1 MKRRWLKW
9 LLIGLAALLLAL
21 LLAVAWLGGTSSGL
35 RFALG
40 RAVVALDDRL
50 GYASAEG
57 SLFGGMR
64 LRDVVYED
72 PAIGRYRIGLV
83 EIAPRSRRLLGGELH
98 LTGLRLDQ
106 VEATLPPP
114 DPDAPA
120 STEPFALPEVR
131 LPIDVRVD
139 ALLVTGVD
147 VRGHDGVDV
156 VRLDRI
162 EGAGHWRGAAFAL
175 ERLQV
180 LAPEGELELT
190 AAVDTAADWAGEAS
204 IDLRGQWADQPQP
217 IAGRLRVSGPQARP
231 SFVLELIEPSPAR
244 LELDWAG
251 TGSDARWQLRAD
263 SEDFDLAAV
272 IAEPPVQRIGVA
284 LRGTGDRDSADVQGQ
299 LRLDGYALELERL
312 AGSWRGRQLDIEALA
327 LAEAGGPGRL
337 QAEGRIDFAGATPTG
352 EISAQWQA
360 ISPPLDAPFEALAAN
375 GSIQAS
381 GSLDQLSASVQAAA
395 TVDGRPLQLMA
406 QVAGDPGA
414 TVQVQTLT
422 LRTGEGSLELTG
434 EVDLQPTLA
443 WRTQVR
449 ARRFDPGLLLPD
461 WPGQVELDGSSEG
474 RLAGDG
480 RVVGSLVVDRLG
492 GRLRGR
498 PLAGSGEVVLAADGQ
513 VDAGLDLRLGDN
525 RIELEGRLAP
535 VLDARVQLA
544 LPEPGLLLDG
554 ASGRAEADLEIA
566 GTWPDVAVAGRI
578 DGAGLA
584 LGENR
589 IGTLAVE
596 LDARSDLT
604 GANTVQV
611 RAGDLVLAG
620 EAIETLRLDGSGS
633 AGANRLELA
642 ANGDRGRIELDL
654 AGRWDAQAL
663 RWSGELAALELAATG
678 LPEPLAL
685 AAPAELIVAPD
696 QASLARACLRA
707 ATSGLCLDGD
717 WQRDR
722 GGEFGYELSRLPLAW
737 LLAAGPERD
746 LAVDGELAGRGRFAI
761 AADGALSGSGTVQA
775 PPGRLHVPGT
785 GRELLAWSAIDGSV
799 ELDGGRTSLDATVA
813 LNPAGVI
820 RARLAST
827 AGEGGGA
834 LDGEVELELDDL
846 ALLDLVSNDILEP
859 VGRVRGRLDI
869 GGTRAAPALQGR
881 IDLTGFGAELP
892 ALGLRLRDSQV
903 ALRAGSGNRIEV
915 EGRLGTG
922 ADNALALGGWFGMPV
937 DGRLPMALTIQ
948 GTDVLVAD
956 LPAARVVAS
965 PDLTVVSNE
974 RGLQVRGSV
983 AIPQARIAPEQFE
996 AGAAAASSDVV
1007 VIDPEALPDADA
1019 DAGEAPAALPVYAT
1033 VTVTLGDRVEI
1044 DAYGLE
1050 GRLSGE
1056 LVVRERPGRPTSA
1069 RGEIV
1074 VTGTYQAYGQDLD
1087 IERGR
1092 LLFTGGPI
1100 DNPLL
1105 DIRAVRR
1112 VGTVTA
1118 GLAVTGTALRPVL
1131 EVYSVPAMDQAEA
1144 LSYLVLG
1151 RPLRQAT
1158 SSADQDLLGTAATAV
1173 TNAGGDLLAKALGAR
1188 LGLDDV
1194 GVGNSRD
1201 LGAGALTLGK
1211 YLSPKLYLGYGRS
1224 LFDGSQL
1231 VTLRY
1236 KLTGR
1241 LEAEVQSGTREN
1253 KAGLNYSY
1261 ER

>member
-1 MKRRWLKW
+1 VRRRWLKS

-21 LLAVAWLGGTSSGL
+21 LLAVAWLGGTGSGL

-40 RAVVALDDRL
+40 RAVVALDDKL
-50 GYASAEG
+50 SYASAEG

-72 PAIGRYRIGLV
+72 PAIGRYTVALV

-120 STEPFALPEVR
+120 STEPFALPEIR
-131 LPIDVRVD
+131 LPINVRID
-139 ALLVTGVD
+139 ELLVTGVD
-147 VRGHDGVDV
+147 VRADDGATI
-156 VRLDRI
+156 RRIDRI

-175 ERLQV
+175 ERFKV
-180 LAPEGELELT
+180 LAPEGELALT
-190 AAVDTAADWAGEAS
+190 AQVDTGADWAGEAS
-204 IDLRGQWADQPQP
+204 VDLRGQLPGQPQP
-217 IAGRLRVSGPQARP
+217 IAGRLQVSGPQARP
-231 SFVLELIEPSPAR
+231 SFVLEVVEPSPAR
-244 LELDWAG
+244 IELDWAG
-251 TGSDARWQLRAD
+251 TGGDARWQLRAD
-263 SEDFDLAAV
+263 SEDFDLAALL
-272 IAEPPVQRIGVA
+272 AEPPVQRVGFA
-284 LRGTGDRDSADVQGQ
+284 LEGHGDRDSADLSGQ
-299 LRLDGYALELERL
+299 LRLDGYALALERL
-312 AGSWRGRQLDIEALA
+312 AGSWRDNELVVETLA
-327 LAEAGGPGRL
+327 LAEADGPGRL
-337 QAEGRIDFAGATPTG
+337 QATGRVDFAGATPTG
-352 EISAQWQA
+352 ELSAQWQA
-360 ISPPLDAPFEALAAN
+360 ITPPLAAPFHALDAN
-375 GSIQAS
+375 GTIDAS
-381 GSLDQLSASVQAAA
+381 GTLDQLTASVQAAA
-395 TVDGRPLQLMA
+395 TVDGRPLQLA
-406 QVAGDPGA
+406 AEVEGNPNATLQVR
-414 TVQVQTLT
+414 TLT
-422 LRTGEGSLELTG
+422 VRTGEGHLDLSG
-434 EVDLQPTLA
+434 EVDLQPALA
-443 WRTQVR
+443 WRTQIR
-449 ARRFDPGLLLPD
+449 ARRFDPGLLLPA

-474 RLAGDG
+474 RLTAAGEA
-480 RVVGSLVVDRLG
+480 VGTLVIDRLG

-498 PLAGSGEVVLAADGQ
+498 PLSGTGTVALA
-513 VDAGLDLRLGDN
+513 DAGRIDADLDLRLGGN
-525 RIELEGRLAP
+525 RVDLEGRLAP
-535 VLDARVQLA
+535 AFDARLRLV
-544 LPEPGLLLDG
+544 LPEPELLVDG
-554 ASGRAEADLEIA
+554 ASGSAEADLTVA
-566 GTWPDVAVAGRI
+566 GSWPDLAVAGRI
-578 DGAGLA
+578 DGTGLA
-584 LGENR
+584 FGEHR
-589 IGTLAVE
+589 VGTLAVE
-596 LDARSDLT
+596 LDARADLA
-604 GANTVQV
+604 GDNSVQL

-620 EAIETLRLDGSGS
+620 EAIEALRLDGSGN
-633 AGANRLELA
+633 AAANRMELEA
-642 ANGDRGRIELDL
+642 DGERGRL
-654 AGRWDAQAL
+654 ALALSGRWDAQAS
-663 RWSGELAALELAATG
+663 RWSGEVDALALAAAG

-685 AAPAELIVAPD
+685 DEPAALTLAPD
-696 QASLARACLRA
+696 EARLGRACLRA
-707 ATSGLCLDGD
+707 ASSGLCLDGD
-717 WQRDR
+717 WQRGR
-722 GGEFGYELSRLPLAW
+722 GGEFGYELTRLPLAW
-737 LLAAGPERD
+737 LLAATGERD
-746 LAVDGELAGRGRFAI
+746 MDVDGELAGRGRFAI
-761 AADGALSGSGTVQA
+761 DADGSVSGSGTLQA

-785 GRELLAWSAIDGSV
+785 GRELLAWSAIDGNV
-799 ELDGGRTSLDATVA
+799 ELAGGRTAIDAEVA
-813 LNPAGVI
+813 LTPAGSI

-827 AGEGGGA
+827 AVAGGDAA
-834 LDGEVELELDDL
+834 LDGEVDLELDDL
-846 ALLDLVSNDILEP
+846 ALLDLVSADLLEP

-922 ADNALALGGWFGMPV
+922 ADNALVLGGWFGLPLE
-937 DGRLPMALTIQ
+937 GRVPMALTIQ
-948 GTDVLVAD
+948 GADVLVAD

-965 PDLTVVSNE
+965 PDLTVASTE

-996 AGAAAASSDVV
+996 AGAAAASPDVV
-1007 VIDPEALPDADA
+1007 VIDPDALPEAST
-1019 DAGEAPAALPVYAT
+1019 GEAPVALPVYAT

-1118 GLAVTGTALRPVL
+1118 GLAVTGSAMRPVL

-1144 LSYLVLG
+1144 LSWLVLG

-1158 SSADQDLLGTAATAV
+1158 SAADQNLLGTAATAV
-1173 TNAGGDLLAKALGAR
+1173 TTAGGDLLAKALGAR

-1194 GVGNSRD
+1194 GVGNSRE